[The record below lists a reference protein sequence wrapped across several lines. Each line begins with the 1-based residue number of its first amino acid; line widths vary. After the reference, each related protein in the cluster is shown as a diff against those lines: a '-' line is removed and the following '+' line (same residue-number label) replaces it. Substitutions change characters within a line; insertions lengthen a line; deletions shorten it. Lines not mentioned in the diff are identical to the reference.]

1 MRNHLIGLHIMFT
14 TKFSRKVL
22 VTALV
27 GCSLTAVANEQLKP
41 VIDSASKINESA
53 QKSQTKIDKIAD
65 TMQGRLQQFKTVN
78 KEIDGL
84 TIYNKQLEKQIANQ
98 LLEMENINVSIDQ
111 VSVIE
116 RQITPLMLKMI
127 TSLEQFVAL
136 DVPFLPKER
145 AKRIAS
151 LKELMDRADV
161 ASSEKFRRVLEAY
174 QIEVDYGRTIESYT
188 GLIDVDGQEREVDFL
203 RIGRLDL
210 IYLTKDGKKAGI
222 WNTEASN
229 FERLPDSN
237 ISQINKAIR
246 IAKKQLAPDMLT
258 LPVKAV

>member
-1 MRNHLIGLHIMFT
+1 MLT
-14 TKFSRKVL
+14 TKFSQKL
-22 VTALV
+22 FITALV
-27 GCSLTAVANEQLKP
+27 GCAFTANANDKLQP
-41 VIDSASKINESA
+41 VIDSADKINVSA
-53 QKSQTKIDKIAD
+53 QQSQSKIDKIAD

-98 LLEMENINVSIDQ
+98 FSEMNNINISIDQ

-116 RQITPLMLKMI
+116 RQITPLMLRMI

-136 DVPFLPKER
+136 DVPFLAQER
-145 AKRIAS
+145 ENRLQS
-151 LKELMDRADV
+151 LKSLMDRADI

-188 GLIDVDGQEREVDFL
+188 GLIDVDGQQREVDFL

-222 WNTEASN
+222 WNTEVN
-229 FERLPDSN
+229 TFERLPDSN

>member
-1 MRNHLIGLHIMFT
+1 MRNHLIGLHKMFT

-41 VIDSASKINESA
+41 VIDSASKINQSA

-78 KEIDGL
+78 KEIEGL

-145 AKRIAS
+145 ANRLAS